1 MAAEPPPSRDEEI
14 GSLEGERL
22 HCSPCGVTLLSI
34 MRKSSKCSPPK
45 ARETKEQPRPKSL
58 GKWLVENAPRG
69 TELEIP
75 ERRERGREIPFVR
88 VRKEPR

>member
-1 MAAEPPPSRDEEI
+1 M
-14 GSLEGERL
+14 
-22 HCSPCGVTLLSI
+22 HCSPWGVTLFGI
-34 MRKSSKCSPPK
+34 MIKPSKCSPPK

-58 GKWLVENAPRG
+58 GKWLVESAPRG

-75 ERRERGREIPFVR
+75 ERRGRGREIPFVR

>member
-1 MAAEPPPSRDEEI
+1 MVGTEWLR
-14 GSLEGERL
+14 
-22 HCSPCGVTLLSI
+22 CSPCGVTLLST
-34 MRKSSKCSPPK
+34 MRKPSKCSPPK
-45 ARETKEQPRPKSL
+45 VRETKGQSRPKSL

-75 ERRERGREIPFVR
+75 DRRRGRGREIPFVR